1 MRKISVLLLF
11 VAFLGCAKEKQQPS
25 KPIDPK
31 RKQLAEAV
39 ATNPDSSLD
48 LKEKARLENLRIEIG
63 EAISFPCTKNIAIP
77 LLLEENFI
85 DKELYQSF
93 FNIAILRPGEEL
105 ADLLFDESVFVENIE
120 TYGAQTEGM
129 STWSNFQTYGIEHFK
144 EEAENYE
151 WKWPAEF
158 EGLIFFEL
166 YRFKGKERDYKRLLC
181 YDLKNDALR
190 QLSPENAHVVN
201 HRFFKGSSQV
211 LITSRLDSDHNG
223 KFENLD
229 DQNISLVDFRRPE
242 VPSSLLLPLDSLRKF
257 KLGIWR
263 E

>member
-1 MRKISVLLLF
+1 
-11 VAFLGCAKEKQQPS
+11 
-25 KPIDPK
+25 
-31 RKQLAEAV
+31 
-39 ATNPDSSLD
+39 
-48 LKEKARLENLRIEIG
+48 
-63 EAISFPCTKNIAIP
+63 

-144 EEAENYE
+144 EEAANYE

-166 YRFKGKERDYKRLLC
+166 YRFKGKERGLQA
-181 YDLKNDALR
+181 ALM
-190 QLSPENAHVVN
+190 L
-201 HRFFKGSSQV
+201 
-211 LITSRLDSDHNG
+211 
-223 KFENLD
+223 
-229 DQNISLVDFRRPE
+229 
-242 VPSSLLLPLDSLRKF
+242 
-257 KLGIWR
+257 
-263 E
+263 